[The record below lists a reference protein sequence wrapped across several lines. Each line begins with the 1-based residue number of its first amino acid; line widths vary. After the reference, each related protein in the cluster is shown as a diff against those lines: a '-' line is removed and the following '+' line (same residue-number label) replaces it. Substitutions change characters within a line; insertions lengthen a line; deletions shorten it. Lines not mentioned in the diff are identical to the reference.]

1 MTLRDQRAFAICLGG
16 CDPGSQSCCPRSAR
30 DDGLTDPDNG
40 PDAVRHA
47 RSPADYR
54 GCAAERRCGPLF
66 GGQWRELTV
75 IVRRIH
81 RQDGGHVWAVVTQ
94 RAGCGGSS
102 PRGDLDQMPIRT
114 RCSPTST
121 SRGGSE
127 RRGESVDHVDHGCVA
142 LQ

>member
-16 CDPGSQSCCPRSAR
+16 CDPGAQSCCPRSAR
-30 DDGLTDPDNG
+30 DDELANPDNG

-47 RSPADYR
+47 CPNYR
-54 GCAAERRCGPLF
+54 GCAAERRRCGPLF

-94 RAGCGGSS
+94 RAGCGSS
-102 PRGDLDQMPIRT
+102 SRRRNLHT
-114 RCSPTST
+114 NHSP
-121 SRGGSE
+121 GA
-127 RRGESVDHVDHGCVA
+127 RRR
-142 LQ
+142 